1 MDPNPD
7 DLKQVSPGTERLSAD
22 VGRNALPGTLVGVL
36 ALIAAAA
43 FALVAVPLIRK
54 RGLGPGQP

>member
-1 MDPNPD
+1 M
-7 DLKQVSPGTERLSAD
+7 SAE

-43 FALVAVPLIRK
+43 LALVAAPLIRK
-54 RGLGPGQP
+54 RGLGPRQT